1 MVHASPRII
10 GTPQV
15 SASGGQRSISQI
27 AMTSPAGPEKPQRY
41 VDFIVLLI
49 LGIFKKKF
57 TFNLKNYSFFPK
69 KAFRGQQ
76 TKIYQSRKSSTRG
89 KVPGSKRRRRKQ

>member
-49 LGIFKKKF
+49 
-57 TFNLKNYSFFPK
+57 
-69 KAFRGQQ
+69 
-76 TKIYQSRKSSTRG
+76 IY
-89 KVPGSKRRRRKQ
+89 